1 MKRASTSINLAE
13 TAVSVVL
20 SGRVPR
26 LLAALI
32 VLATTMGWAAQG
44 PTYPASGVAISEP
57 LPRPYYVP
65 AWAPAS
71 APASFADTAFQ
82 QVWERTD
89 APVLAGRVQRSWYW
103 GPQPGESLYEPYS
116 GGKTGKRLVQ
126 YFDKARM
133 EINNPAG
140 DRSSQWFVTT
150 GLLVVEMVS
159 GRRQVGDRQWVAQRP
174 AEIAVGGDGLSADPD
189 APTYTS
195 FRAVASLNGPDHNR
209 APRRIGQSVTAT
221 INRAGKVGDD
231 PALGLYSG
239 TRIAAYCDVTGH
251 NIPQAMWDFLNM
263 KGVVQQGGALVDGQT
278 VADWVYVMGYPIT
291 EPYWARVKVEGVY
304 YDVLFQLY
312 ERRSLAY
319 IPSFPKG
326 WQVQMGNVGRHYYRW
341 LYGGPLPTPV
351 AGVST
356 LAPSPSPVLPT
367 MPEPVDAV
375 VSPQAVQAGTPVSV
389 SIRGFRPGEAIVSWF
404 TAPDGAATDA
414 RINLTADERGAV
426 DDVRVP
432 TADKA
437 AGIWAIT
444 FHGRASNHE
453 AIAYFYIYLPA
464 TPSPPPTGTARQG
477 ERTRTPVVT
486 PTPTPTWPVVP
497 TETPS
502 GLVLS
507 VNPGDGPPDAE
518 FTFLASGLAPGE
530 QVQVIFTDP
539 NGDTQYPANSDNGR
553 YRADDGGRL
562 SFSLIPVQAFP
573 SVPTGT
579 WLFEVRGQQSGLEGV
594 IGFVLR

>member
-1 MKRASTSINLAE
+1 
-13 TAVSVVL
+13 
-20 SGRVPR
+20 
-26 LLAALI
+26 
-32 VLATTMGWAAQG
+32 
-44 PTYPASGVAISEP
+44 
-57 LPRPYYVP
+57 
-65 AWAPAS
+65 
-71 APASFADTAFQ
+71 
-82 QVWERTD
+82 VWERTD
-89 APVLAGRVQRSWYW
+89 APVLAGHVQRSWYW

-116 GGKTGKRLVQ
+116 GSKTGKRLVQ

-159 GRRQVGDRQWVAQRP
+159 GRQQVGDRQWVAQRP
-174 AEIAVGGDGLSADPD
+174 AEIAVGGDGLGADSD

-195 FRAVASLNGPDHNR
+195 FRAVASLNGPGHNR
-209 APRRIGQSVTAT
+209 APRRIGQAATAT
-221 INRAGKVGDD
+221 INRAGKVGDES
-231 PALGLYSG
+231 ALGLYPG
-239 TRIAAYCDVTGH
+239 ARIAAYCDITGH

-291 EPYWARVKVEGVY
+291 EPYWARVKIEGVY

-351 AGVST
+351 AGVSM
-356 LAPSPSPVLPT
+356 LAPPSPVLPA

-375 VSPQAVQAGTPVSV
+375 ASPQAVQAGTPVSV
-389 SIRGFRPGEAIVSWF
+389 SIRGFRPGETIVSWF

-426 DDVRVP
+426 DGVRVP
-432 TADKA
+432 TGGKA
-437 AGIWAIT
+437 PGVWAIT

-453 AIAYFYIYLPA
+453 AIAYFYIYPLA
-464 TPSPPPTGTARQG
+464 TPTPTFAGATPPPTGTARQG

-518 FTFLASGLAPGE
+518 FTFLATGLDPGE
-530 QVQVIFTDP
+530 QVQVTFTDP
-539 NGDTQYPANSDNGR
+539 NGNTQYPANSGNGR

-573 SVPTGT
+573 SAPTGT